1 MANRL
6 AKPGT
11 TCGIPMPSASDTQ
24 PSIPW
29 LTTRRACLA
38 IVVLFSSAAG
48 CIAMNHVVASLAIGW
63 QVSMLVLFALTFT
76 WIALAFWGAVCGFMV
91 CALRRDPL
99 SLRKLDKQAPSA
111 RLLVSRT
118 AIVMPIYAEP
128 PIPTFAGLEATCH
141 SLLSYAVQRDEND
154 AVRPMSEHFEVFIL
168 SDTQD
173 AAQAQVEEAHVAAL
187 QRRFSEQLAIHYRRR
202 ANNHGRKAG
211 NIAEFC
217 RRWGRNYDYMIVL
230 DADSLMSGATL
241 LRMVQRMQRQPSL
254 GLIQT
259 VPIPVGQKTLFG
271 RFTQFASALYSPML
285 AAGQSFWQ
293 GDAANYWGHNAI
305 IRTRAFMDYA
315 GLPTLSGRPPLG
327 GEILSHDFVE
337 AALLK
342 RGGWQVILDTTI
354 TTAVSRHDP
363 YASASHSSFEA
374 MPSNLLDFA
383 KRDRRWLQ
391 GNLQHLRLLSG
402 AGLHPLSRLHFFYGA
417 FAYLSSLVWLGLLL
431 CTSALVTVHS
441 LSNTSGEL
449 LSGSVTFN
457 PLSLGLLSITLA
469 MLLAPKLLGWL
480 LACWQTPHAFGGRLR
495 LTVSTFLE
503 ILFAALLAPL
513 MMAWHSLFIFNVLLG
528 RSIEWQTQERGERSL
543 TWYETWQHTYW
554 MTLTGVAW
562 AGLIAAF
569 SATAFG
575 WLTPAWLGLV
585 VASPLVK
592 YSSSSTWGGVASH
605 RLGLLKT
612 PSECLMPSVLADFA
626 ALISTSHPHP
636 LDPSTQVAYPLRLPP
651 PERRGA
657 MHCQSFQQFDRQALA
672 ASSQTPT
679 PTPTTKEPY

>member
-1 MANRL
+1 
-6 AKPGT
+6 
-11 TCGIPMPSASDTQ
+11 MPNTIDIT

-29 LTTRRACLA
+29 LKIRRAFLA
-38 IVVLFSSAAG
+38 IMVLISSVAG
-48 CIAMNHVVASLAIGW
+48 CIAMSRVAGSLSMGW
-63 QVSMLVLFALTFT
+63 QITMLMLFALTFT
-76 WIALAFWGAVCGFMV
+76 WIALAFWGAVCGFVV

-99 SLRKLDKQAPSA
+99 SLRKLDMEAPSA

-118 AIVMPIYAEP
+118 AIVMPIFAEP

-141 SLLSYAVQRDEND
+141 SLLGYAIDDSEEGE
-154 AVRPMSEHFEVFIL
+154 AARPMSEHFEVFVL

-173 AAQAQVEEAHVAAL
+173 ASVAELEEAHVGAL
-187 QRRFSEQLAIHYRRR
+187 QRRFANKLAIHYRRR
-202 ANNHGRKAG
+202 PNNEGRKAG

-217 RRWGRNYDYMIVL
+217 RRWGRNYDFMIVL

-241 LRMVQRMQRQPSL
+241 LRMVQRMQRQPSI
-254 GLIQT
+254 GLLQT

-315 GLPTLSGRPPLG
+315 GLPTLSGKPPLG

-363 YASASHSSFEA
+363 YASASHNSFEA

-391 GNLQHLRLLSG
+391 GNLQHLRLLGG
-402 AGLHPLSRLHFFYGA
+402 AGLHPMSRLHFFYGA
-417 FAYLSSLVWLGLLL
+417 FAYLSSVVWLGLLV
-431 CTSALVTVHS
+431 CTSILASYQV
-441 LSNTSGEL
+441 LSDAGEKDL
-449 LSGSVTFN
+449 PE
-457 PLSLGLLSITLA
+457 PLSLGLLSITLG
-469 MLLAPKLLGWL
+469 MLLAPKLLGL
-480 LACWQTPHAFGGRLR
+480 VLAFWQTPHAFGGRLR
-495 LTVSTFLE
+495 LLASTFLE
-503 ILFAALLAPL
+503 MLFAALLAPL
-513 MMAWHSLFIFNVLLG
+513 MMAWHSLFIINILLG
-528 RSIEWQTQERGERSL
+528 RSVDWQTQHRGERSL
-543 TWYETWQHTYW
+543 SWRETWQHTGW
-554 MTLTGVAW
+554 MTITGLVW
-562 AGLIAAF
+562 AGAMVSF
-569 SATAFG
+569 SPTAFG

-585 VASPLVK
+585 GAAPLVK
-592 YSSSSTWGGVASH
+592 YSSSGTWGGVVSH

-612 PSECLMPSVLADFA
+612 PSNCLKPPLLDDFA
-626 ALISTSHPHP
+626 KLMSESDPHP
-636 LDPSTQVAYPLRLPP
+636 LDPITQAPFVLQLPP
-651 PERRGA
+651 AERFSQMR
-657 MHCQSFQQFDRQALA
+657 CQSFQQFDRQSLVAP
-672 ASSQTPT
+672 SMTSTST
-679 PTPTTKEPY
+679 SRETN

>member
-1 MANRL
+1 MY
-6 AKPGT
+6 GT
-11 TCGIPMPSASDTQ
+11 QMPNKNEIT

-29 LTTRRACLA
+29 LKTRRAFLA
-38 IVVLFSSAAG
+38 LMVIITSVAG
-48 CIAMNHVVASLAIGW
+48 CIAMNHVVRSLSTGW
-63 QVSMLVLFALTFT
+63 QITMLVLFALTFT
-76 WIALAFWGAVCGFMV
+76 WIALAFWGAVCGFVV

-99 SLRKLDKQAPSA
+99 SLRKLGKETPSA

-141 SLLSYAVQRDEND
+141 SLLSYTISGSGESDE
-154 AVRPMSEHFEVFIL
+154 AARPLSEHFDIFIL

-173 AAQAQVEEAHVAAL
+173 ADVAQLEEAHVAAL
-187 QRRFSEQLAIHYRRR
+187 QRRFTDKLAIHYRRR
-202 ANNHGRKAG
+202 PNNHGRKAG

-217 RRWGRNYDYMIVL
+217 RRWGSDYDYMIVL

-241 LRMVQRMQRQPSL
+241 LGMVQRMQREPSV

-271 RFTQFASALYSPML
+271 RFIQFASALYSPML

-305 IRTRAFMDYA
+305 IRTRAFMDHA
-315 GLPTLSGRPPLG
+315 GLPLLPGKPPLG

-363 YASASHSSFEA
+363 YASASHNSFEA

-391 GNLQHLRLLSG
+391 GNLQHLRLLGG
-402 AGLHPLSRLHFFYGA
+402 AGLHPVSRMHFFYGA

-431 CTSALVTVHS
+431 CTSVLVTYHE
-441 LSNTSGEL
+441 LSDAPGQL
-449 LSGSVTFN
+449 LPQRLNLS
-457 PLSLGLLSITLA
+457 PLSVGLLSITLI
-469 MLLAPKLLGWL
+469 MLLAPKILGL
-480 LACWQTPHAFGGRLR
+480 ILALWQTPHAFGGRLR
-495 LTVSTFLE
+495 LLISTGVE
-503 ILFAALLAPL
+503 VLFAALLAPL
-513 MMAWHSLFIFNVLLG
+513 MMAWHSLFIINVLIG
-528 RSIEWQTQERGERSL
+528 RSIDWQTQPRGERSL
-543 TWYETWQHTYW
+543 TWRETWQHTGW
-554 MTLTGVAW
+554 MTLTGIAW
-562 AGLIAAF
+562 AGAILFF
-569 SATAFG
+569 SPTAFG

-585 VASPLVK
+585 GAAPLVK
-592 YSSSSTWGGVASH
+592 YSSSGTWGGVVSY

-612 PSECLMPSVLADFA
+612 PSNCLKPSLLSDYSS
-626 ALISTSHPHP
+626 LMDNSDPHP
-636 LDPSTQVAYPLRLPP
+636 MDPATQAPFPLRLPP
-651 PERRGA
+651 VDHPGE
-657 MHCQSFQQFDRQALA
+657 MPLQTFQQFQRRVLA
-672 ASSQTPT
+672 TPSAESSASAKSS
-679 PTPTTKEPY
+679 TTFKGPH